1 MIPRP
6 ARLLAIAA
14 LCAACA
20 APAPAQQ
27 QKAREAT
34 IGGGSGSGSGPVLTR
49 EQLRQCLVEQD
60 AIAQARPAMV
70 AEGKALDDEKAQIR
84 QDGDALAQALQA
96 LDRQNAEAVQ
106 AHVAKAQA
114 HDARIEAFNAKLPAF
129 NDRAA
134 AFQRREAAWKSGC
147 ADRRYREDDLILLQ
161 ARKQVPA
168 ARP

>member
-1 MIPRP
+1 MTSRS
-6 ARLLAIAA
+6 ARLFAIAA
-14 LCAACA
+14 FCAACA
-20 APAPAQQ
+20 VPAQAPA

-34 IGGGSGSGSGPVLTR
+34 LGGGAGSGPVLTR

-96 LDRQNAEAVQ
+96 LDRNNADAVQ

-114 HDARIEAFNAKLPAF
+114 HDARIDAFNAKLPAF
-129 NDRAA
+129 NERAS
-134 AFQRREAAWKSGC
+134 AFQRREAAWKGAC

-168 ARP
+168 TKP

>member
-6 ARLLAIAA
+6 ARLLAVAA

-27 QKAREAT
+27 KAREAT
-34 IGGGSGSGSGPVLTR
+34 IGGGSGSGPVLTR